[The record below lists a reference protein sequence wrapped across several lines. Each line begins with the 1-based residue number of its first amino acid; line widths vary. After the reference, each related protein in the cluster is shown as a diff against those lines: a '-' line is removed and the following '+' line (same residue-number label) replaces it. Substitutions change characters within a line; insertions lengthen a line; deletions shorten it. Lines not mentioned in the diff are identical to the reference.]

1 MAQAKKFKRIKKKNI
16 PMVTFTFPEVYG
28 GAEFTLP
35 STKRLPLGAAMAFR
49 VGDLPALFTFFE
61 SIGVDL
67 EAIDALEDLDAEEF
81 QGFCKHWGEAS
92 GLEAPKS

>member
-1 MAQAKKFKRIKKKNI
+1 MAQAKTYKRTKKKNI
-16 PMVTFTFPEVYG
+16 PMVTFTYPEVYG
-28 GAEFTLP
+28 DAEFTIP

-61 SIGVDL
+61 TVGVSV
-67 EAIDALEDLDAEEF
+67 EAIEALEDLDAEEF
-81 QGFCKHWGEAS
+81 QDFCKHWGEAS